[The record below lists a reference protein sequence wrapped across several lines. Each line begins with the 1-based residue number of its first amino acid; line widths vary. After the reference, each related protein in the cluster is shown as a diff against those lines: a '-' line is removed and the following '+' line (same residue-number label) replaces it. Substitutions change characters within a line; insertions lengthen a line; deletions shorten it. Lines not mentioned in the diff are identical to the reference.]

1 MKEKRLLFVLFAT
14 LWLTLLCFGGCGSDK
29 PSAAQTAAESLPFSV
44 PSIFTPDEDGT
55 ARNQMLT
62 FQSQNHT
69 TLIVSRKDSTAS
81 FLSHIRKTKMTKEA
95 LVAAYKAGGLDVTV
109 SNLHIKDLDD
119 QYSLTYTVHL
129 TTQNGSTITR
139 KYIRITG
146 KELLDISCGGNVTN
160 KDLIDLEYT
169 EVLQAVQ
176 QNS

>member
-1 MKEKRLLFVLFAT
+1 
-14 LWLTLLCFGGCGSDK
+14 
-29 PSAAQTAAESLPFSV
+29 
-44 PSIFTPDEDGT
+44 
-55 ARNQMLT
+55 
-62 FQSQNHT
+62 
-69 TLIVSRKDSTAS
+69 
-81 FLSHIRKTKMTKEA
+81 MTKES